1 MRFLEIILVL
11 VGALVLFAPITGYIA
26 ASYGRSFW
34 RWYVIGLL
42 LPFFSMFVAI
52 FMAIRSRMAE
62 EKAAENVPKPPAAE

>member
-1 MRFLEIILVL
+1 MFPLEFTIVM

-34 RWYVIGLL
+34 RWYALGVL

-52 FMAIRSRMAE
+52 FVAIRTRLAE
-62 EKAAENVPKPPAAE
+62 EKANPKLPKH

>member
-1 MRFLEIILVL
+1 MRFLEIMFVM

-34 RWYVIGLL
+34 RWYGIGLL

-52 FMAIRSRMAE
+52 FMAIRSRLAE
-62 EKAAENVPKPPAAE
+62 EKVAANLPKPPAAD

>member
-1 MRFLEIILVL
+1 M

-34 RWYVIGLL
+34 RWYGLGVL

-52 FMAIRSRMAE
+52 FVAIRTQLAE
-62 EKAAENVPKPPAAE
+62 EKATSNRRNPKP

>member
-1 MRFLEIILVL
+1 MRFLELIFVM

-34 RWYVIGLL
+34 RWYGIGLL

-52 FMAIRSRMAE
+52 FMAIRSRLAE
-62 EKAAENVPKPPAAE
+62 EKAANLPKPPAAE